1 MTTIQRLAS
10 AGLRA
15 LRLFMNSAVVI
26 LFAVMAFC
34 VLGEVVGRHFFRSSH
49 AALSEIA
56 VYSLIWLSL
65 VGGGVAMQRNQHI
78 GIDVLIVLCP
88 KIVQQIVVL
97 ISAII
102 AIWFLW
108 VVFDGGLTL
117 MARGTMQ
124 RSPAMQI
131 PMSYIYLA
139 IPIGAAYFA
148 LELVLSSIAR
158 LSGKGASEATEL

>member
-1 MTTIQRLAS
+1 MTSMQRLAS
-10 AGLRA
+10 VGLRA
-15 LRLFMNSAVVI
+15 LRLFMSGTIVV
-26 LFAVMAFC
+26 LFAVMAFS

-88 KIVQQIVVL
+88 KVVQQVVVL

-102 AIWFLW
+102 AVWFLW

-117 MARGTMQ
+117 IARGAMQ

-148 LELVLSSIAR
+148 LELILSSVAR
-158 LSGKGASEATEL
+158 LTGKATSQETEL